1 MGVSYKKLFML
12 LIERDMKKKDL
23 QEQAGISSS
32 TMAKLSKGEYVTLE
46 VLVKICT
53 ALAVDIGDVV
63 EIVEKVK

>member
-23 QEQAGISSS
+23 QELAGISSS

-46 VLVKICT
+46 VLVKICCS
-53 ALAVDIGDVV
+53 LGVQIGDVV
-63 EIVEKVK
+63 EIVTKEI

>member
-23 QEQAGISSS
+23 QQQAGVSSS
-32 TMAKLSKGEYVTLE
+32 TMAKLSKGEFVTME

-53 ALAVDIGDVV
+53 ALKVDIGDVV
-63 EIVEKVK
+63 EIAAK

>member
-23 QEQAGISSS
+23 QELAGISSS

-63 EIVEKVK
+63 EIVAKY

>member
-23 QEQAGISSS
+23 QEQAGVSSS
-32 TMAKLSKGEYVTLE
+32 TMAKLSKGEVVTME

-53 ALAVDIGDVV
+53 ALKVDIGDVV
-63 EIVEKVK
+63 EIAAK

>member
-23 QEQAGISSS
+23 QEQAGVSSS
-32 TMAKLSKGEYVTLE
+32 TMAKLSKGEFVTME

-53 ALAVDIGDVV
+53 ALKVDIGDVV
-63 EIVEKVK
+63 EMVEK

>member
-32 TMAKLSKGEYVTLE
+32 TMAKLSKGEFVTME

-53 ALAVDIGDVV
+53 ALKVDIGDVV
-63 EIVEKVK
+63 EMVEK